1 MHKDDRRDNR
11 RGQGRKEAPEFE
23 QKIIDL
29 ARVTRV
35 MAGGKRMKFRAC
47 VAIGDK
53 KGSIGFGLAKGAD
66 VTLAVNKA
74 VNRAKKVMIRI
85 PMINETIP
93 HAVYVKYKAAKVFL
107 KPAHKG
113 TGLKTGGAVRMV
125 LELSGLPNVVGKI
138 HGANNKVNN
147 VKALFKAIESLKPV
161 VLKEKK
167 ENKKPEVRADEIIN
181 ATENKKQPVKTKQSQ
196 IKE

>member
-1 MHKDDRRDNR
+1 MSKDDRRDNR
-11 RGQGRKEAPEFE
+11 RGRGPKEAPEFE

-53 KGSIGFGLAKGAD
+53 KGSIGYGLAKGAD

-74 VNRAKKVMIRI
+74 VARAKKSMIKI
-85 PMINETIP
+85 PMVNETIP
-93 HAVYVKYKAAKVFL
+93 HAVYVKYKAAKVLL
-107 KPAHKG
+107 KPAQKG

-125 LELSGLPNVVGKI
+125 LELSGLGNVVGKI

-147 VKALFKAIESLKPV
+147 VKALFKAIESMKPV
-161 VLKEKK
+161 VSRPKK
-167 ENKKPEVRADEIIN
+167 EVVKNEKSTTEKPAVAKA
-181 ATENKKQPVKTKQSQ
+181 ATKAP
-196 IKE
+196 KE